1 MRRPLNKSTIIVHR
15 RGNHCW
21 SGIEWWCW
29 YCSSL
34 PHLLII
40 STIATAQYLEQ
51 FKDQKEI

>member
-1 MRRPLNKSTIIVHR
+1 MRRPLNKSTITVHR

-21 SGIEWWCW
+21 SGIEWCR